1 MSDFVAVLTE
11 NADLFV
17 RFFWGGIQLFL
28 IGGAGALVLGTF
40 LAALRVS
47 PVPAMRAFGTLY
59 VNTVRNTPLTLVLVF
74 FGFAAPKLGIPLDYF
89 PAACTG
95 LILYTAAFVCEA
107 VRSGINAVSPGQAEA
122 ARAIGLTFGQSLRE
136 IVLPQAFRTVVPPL
150 GNVWIAM
157 VKNTSIAAGFS
168 VTELSSTLPRLVNA
182 DAGDLTLILIGV
194 VAGYMLITLPSA
206 FAIHRLE
213 RRVAILR

>member
-28 IGGAGALVLGTF
+28 IGGAGALVLGTL

-107 VRSGINAVSPGQAEA
+107 VRSGINTVPPGQAEA
-122 ARAIGLTFGQSLRE
+122 ARAIGMPFSMVLSQV
-136 IVLPQAFRTVVPPL
+136 VLPQALRASVPPIVSVL
-150 GNVWIAM
+150 IALLKNTTVATAVNVQQAGSLPAYLSERGANQLFTNTWIALIFLAL
-157 VKNTSIAAGFS
+157 VAPLALAQRSAERRAA
-168 VTELSSTLPRLVNA
+168 
-182 DAGDLTLILIGV
+182 V
-194 VAGYMLITLPSA
+194 VA
-206 FAIHRLE
+206 
-213 RRVAILR
+213 